1 MTEVLV
7 SRAELGPGQRPIVLL
22 SAELDAPRPP
32 RTSGA
37 ALP

>member
-7 SRAELGPGQRPIVLL
+7 SRAELGPGQWPIVLL
-22 SAELDAPRPP
+22 SAELNAPRPP
-32 RTSGA
+32 RTPGT